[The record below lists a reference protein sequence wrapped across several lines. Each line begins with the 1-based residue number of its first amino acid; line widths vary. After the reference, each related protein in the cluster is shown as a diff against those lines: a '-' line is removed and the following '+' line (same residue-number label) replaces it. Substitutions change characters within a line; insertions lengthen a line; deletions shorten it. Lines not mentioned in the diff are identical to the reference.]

1 MPRHLR
7 VEFPGAIYHVTI
19 RGNARQKIFND
30 DHDRERFLQRLSD
43 SVETY
48 GEQLY
53 LFCLMSNHVHLV
65 VETPSSNLRK
75 FMQSLETGYTVYYNL
90 RHDSCG
96 HLFQGRYKAK
106 LVEGDEYLL
115 KLSRYVHLNPVFVRF
130 EKDLELKERI
140 EHLRN
145 YRWSSYRG
153 YIGQDKHL
161 SYVKYEPLLMQTGV
175 KPRRQALS
183 YRRYVEEG
191 LARNDNE
198 FKEILKGPTIG
209 GEEFCA
215 RIRDA
220 WQDLAG
226 KVAQPKD
233 VDLRHRSLTLES
245 HVVLETIS
253 RHMLVSMGAFRERR
267 RNSLLRP
274 VAAQMLLKYAGLTNR
289 AVAMLLNLQSGEA
302 AGIQA
307 RKAQAAQKH
316 DKQTQRLIEV
326 IEDDLRHYVLDF
338 EGQRKC

>member
-1 MPRHLR
+1 
-7 VEFPGAIYHVTI
+7 
-19 RGNARQKIFND
+19 
-30 DHDRERFLQRLSD
+30 
-43 SVETY
+43 
-48 GEQLY
+48 
-53 LFCLMSNHVHLV
+53 
-65 VETPSSNLRK
+65 
-75 FMQSLETGYTVYYNL
+75 MQSLETGYTVYYNL
-90 RHDSCG
+90 RHDTCG
-96 HLFQGRYKAK
+96 HLFQGRYGAK

-115 KLSRYVHLNPVFVRF
+115 KLSRYVNLNPVFVRS
-130 EKDLELKERI
+130 EKSLELKERI

-145 YRWSSYRG
+145 YGWSSYRS
-153 YIGQDKHL
+153 YIGKDKPL
-161 SYVKYEPLLMQTGV
+161 SYVKYEPLLAQTGV

-183 YRRYVEEG
+183 YRQYVEEG
-191 LARNDNE
+191 LAGNDEE

-220 WQDLAG
+220 WQDLAS

-233 VDLRHRSLTLES
+233 VDFRHRSPTLES